1 MELELAFRMVV
12 NLIGTVF
19 VLATAFTMFA
29 YALGSQSKNYRRR
42 TIAGLVA
49 VWLVVFMALAM
60 VRS

>member
-1 MELELAFRMVV
+1 MKLELAFRMVV

-19 VLATAFTMFA
+19 MFAAAFTLIA

-42 TIAGLVA
+42 TIAGLAA